1 VVETLDKV
9 AIGQRIKHLRKSRS
23 LRQWQMA
30 QLLGAT
36 QPAVHKY
43 ENGILPEVRRLL
55 ELARIGNTSVEW
67 ILTGRH
73 WENGSTE
80 MDRMR
85 AEVFDLARQIHAFSP
100 EERRAVGAAL
110 EVLHAASRHLREGAV
125 DEVSELTDN
134 ELGRRIRA
142 FEGHVLEPLMAALA
156 VYDAVVTT
164 LAQSRVQELHG
175 FTHSGTE
182 TIEKTPDRAVSVP
195 ALQKNAG

>member
-1 VVETLDKV
+1 METLDKA
-9 AIGQRIKHLRKSRS
+9 AIGQRIKHLRKTRA

-73 WENGSTE
+73 WENGSLD
-80 MDRMR
+80 MDRMP
-85 AEVFDLARQIHAFSP
+85 AEVFDLARQVHAFTP

-110 EVLHAASRHLREGAV
+110 EVLHSASRRLQEGSGV
-125 DEVSELTDN
+125 DLSELSDAD
-134 ELGRRIRA
+134 LGRRIRA

-164 LAQSRVQELHG
+164 LARSRVQELHA
-175 FTHSGTE
+175 FTHAAGDPV
-182 TIEKTPDRAVSVP
+182 EKSPDLSVAVPV
-195 ALQKNAG
+195 LQKNAG

>member
-1 VVETLDKV
+1 MLDKA
-9 AIGQRIKHLRKSRS
+9 AIGQRIKHLRKTRA

-36 QPAVHKY
+36 QPAIHKY

-67 ILTGRH
+67 ILTSRH
-73 WENGSTE
+73 WENGSPD
-80 MDRMR
+80 MDRMPV
-85 AEVFDLARQIHAFSP
+85 EVFDLARQIHAFTP

-110 EVLHAASRHLREGAV
+110 EVLHSASRRLQEGSGV
-125 DEVSELTDN
+125 DLSEMSDAD
-134 ELGRRIRA
+134 LGRRIRS

-164 LAQSRVQELHG
+164 LARSRVHELHA
-175 FTHSGTE
+175 FTHSASAPD
-182 TIEKTPDRAVSVP
+182 EKSPELTVAVPV
-195 ALQKNAG
+195 LQTNAG

>member
-1 VVETLDKV
+1 METLDK
-9 AIGQRIKHLRKSRS
+9 ATIGQRIKHLRKTRA

-73 WENGSTE
+73 WENGAPD
-80 MDRMR
+80 MDRMPV
-85 AEVFDLARQIHAFSP
+85 EVFDLARQIHAFTP

-110 EVLHAASRHLREGAV
+110 EVLHSTSRRLQEGSGA
-125 DEVSELTDN
+125 DLSEMSDAEV
-134 ELGRRIRA
+134 GRRIRA

-164 LAQSRVQELHG
+164 LARSRVQELHA
-175 FTHSGTE
+175 FTHAVGDSV
-182 TIEKTPDRAVSVP
+182 EKSPDLSVAVPV
-195 ALQKNAG
+195 LQKNAG

>member
-1 VVETLDKV
+1 VETLDKA

-67 ILTGRH
+67 ILTGQH
-73 WENGSTE
+73 WENGSTD

-85 AEVFDLARQIHAFSP
+85 ADVFELARQIHALTP

-110 EVLHAASRHLREGAV
+110 EVLHAANRHLREGAV
-125 DEVSELTDN
+125 DDVSEMTDA
-134 ELGRRIRA
+134 EIGRRIRS

-164 LAQSRVQELHG
+164 LARSRVQELHA
-175 FTHSGTE
+175 FTHSGGDVVD
-182 TIEKTPDRAVSVP
+182 KAPDRPVSVP